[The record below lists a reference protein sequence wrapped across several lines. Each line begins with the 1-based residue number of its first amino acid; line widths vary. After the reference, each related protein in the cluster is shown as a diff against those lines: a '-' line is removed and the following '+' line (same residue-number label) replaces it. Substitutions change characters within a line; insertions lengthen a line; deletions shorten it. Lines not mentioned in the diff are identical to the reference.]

1 MLNTLL
7 AATIG
12 MTAPLPADQALAARM
27 DAVIDQAIAERRI
40 VGTVVIVIRDG
51 QPVYRRAAGLA
62 DREAGTPMRE
72 DTIFRLASV
81 SKPLVSAALMRLVE
95 QKRLTLDDP
104 VTRWLPDFQPRM
116 TNGTTAVITLRQ
128 LLTHTSGLSYRFA
141 EPADSAYDRLDVSD
155 GLDQPGLGLDENL
168 DRLTKAPLVYRPGTS
183 WRYSLGIDVLGG
195 VIAKAAGKPLPMV
208 VRELVTEPLGL
219 SDTGFV
225 VTDRARLAKPY
236 ADGKPQPVPIID
248 GAAFPLDAGM
258 VRFAPS
264 RAFDPASYPSGGGG
278 MVGTAG
284 DIARFLEAMRTG
296 STPILSRATVADMMT
311 DHVGSQAQTQG
322 PGWGFGYGWA
332 VLDDPAAAKTPQNK
346 GTIQWG
352 GAYGHSWFVDPVAKL
367 TVVVLTNTAFEG
379 MSGAFTVDVRD
390 AVYGR

>member
-1 MLNTLL
+1 MLNTLF

-12 MTAPLPADQALAARM
+12 MTAPLSADQALAARM

-40 VGTVVIVIRDG
+40 VGTVVIVMRDG
-51 QPVYRRAAGLA
+51 RPVYRRAAGLA

-72 DTIFRLASV
+72 DTIFRLASI
-81 SKPLVSAALMRLVE
+81 SKPLVSAVLICLVE

-104 VTRWLPDFQPRM
+104 VTRWLPDFRPRM
-116 TNGTTAVITLRQ
+116 TDGTTPIMTLRH
-128 LLTHTSGLSYRFA
+128 LLTHTSGLSYRFI
-141 EPADSAYDRLDVSD
+141 EPAGSAYDRLDVSD

-168 DRLTKAPLVYRPGTS
+168 TRVAKAPLVYRPGAS

-236 ADGKPQPVPIID
+236 ADGKPHPLPIID
-248 GAAFPLDAGM
+248 GAVVPMDNGA

-264 RAFDPASYPSGGGG
+264 RIFDPASYPSGGAG

-284 DIARFLEAMRTG
+284 DIARFLEAIRAG
-296 STPILSRATVADMMT
+296 GKPILRRATVNDMLM
-311 DHVGSQAQTQG
+311 DHVGQKAETQG

-332 VLDDPAAAKTPQNK
+332 VLDDPIAAKTPQGK

-352 GAYGHSWFVDPVAKL
+352 GAYGHSWFVDPAARL
-367 TVVVLTNTAFEG
+367 TVVAMTNTAFEG
-379 MSGAFTVDVRD
+379 VSGAFPSEIRD
-390 AVYGR
+390 GVYGY